1 MKSWSFLG
9 GPGSIGYRVF
19 DLLRRLVNGR
29 LVSYLCET
37 ALHRPANRVLEA
49 GSGPGFA
56 SSLLS
61 SHRAVCL
68 SVALDID
75 IEALKEARQR
85 DPKLAVVVAD
95 LYALPFSA
103 GTFDL
108 VWSNSTIEHLNGP
121 LHALAEM
128 RRVTRQGGYLFVGVP
143 YRRGP
148 LWFQP
153 WIAKTR
159 LGIWLG
165 PVFGNEQLLQMAD
178 QLRLRVVETKVY
190 FFRFF
195 VGMLAKLA

>member
-1 MKSWSFLG
+1 
-9 GPGSIGYRVF
+9 
-19 DLLRRLVNGR
+19 
-29 LVSYLCET
+29 
-37 ALHRPANRVLEA
+37 
-49 GSGPGFA
+49 
-56 SSLLS
+56 
-61 SHRAVCL
+61 
-68 SVALDID
+68 LDID

-108 VWSNSTIEHLNGP
+108 VWSNSTIEHLSRP
-121 LHALAEM
+121 LSALAEM
-128 RRVTRQGGYLFVGVP
+128 RRVARQGGYLFVGVP

-153 WIAKTR
+153 WISKTR

-165 PVFGNEQLLQMAD
+165 PVFGNEQLLQLAD
-178 QLRLRVVETKVY
+178 QLRLRVIETRVY

-195 VGMLAKLA
+195 VGMLVKLA